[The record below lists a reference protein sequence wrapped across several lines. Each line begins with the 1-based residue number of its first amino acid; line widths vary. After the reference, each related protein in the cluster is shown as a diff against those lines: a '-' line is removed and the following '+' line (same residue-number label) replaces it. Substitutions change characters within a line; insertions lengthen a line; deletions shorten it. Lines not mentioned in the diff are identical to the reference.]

1 MDYKYLSA
9 SEKIEQL
16 LAYRA
21 CKEERQYVA
30 LYLSALRD
38 NDLQTVEDFE
48 SFGNS
53 TRHIIMNR
61 RAYDRGQ
68 LFGFTQ
74 KTMNEYGWLDNAR
87 FRNVERIEFID
98 RKGWAVTNH
107 ITIGEGANG
116 KWSYGVS
123 FSTGGSGGGYGLS
136 VWRKVYDNRKECLKA
151 ALQELLNLHAEQ
163 RERLKD
169 DPTNFN
175 PTLSN
180 IVVKQIQAMLQET
193 TVAKQLTLF
202 FN

>member
-16 LAYRA
+16 LEYRA

-38 NDLQTVEDFE
+38 NDLQTVEEFE

-68 LFGFTQ
+68 LFGFIQ
-74 KTMNEYGWLDNAR
+74 KTMNESGWLDNAR

-98 RKGWAVTNH
+98 CKAWAALNY

-116 KWSYGVS
+116 KWSYGAS
-123 FSTGGSGGGYGLS
+123 YSTGGSGGGYGLGI
-136 VWRKVYDNRKECLKA
+136 WGEIFNNRKECLKV
-151 ALQELLNLHAEQ
+151 ALQEILNRHTRQ

-180 IVVKQIQAMLQET
+180 TVVKQVQTMLQET
-193 TVAKQLTLF
+193 IVAKQLTLF